1 MRRRELVTLVTVA
14 AIGWPLAART
24 QQKLKVPIVGIMWNG
39 GGVQKST
46 QMAQDGVQRER
57 PSVARVNRIIEI
69 DCVYTLV

>member
-39 GGVQKST
+39 GGVAEVDT
-46 QMAQDGVQRER
+46 DGAGWSPKGKAFSGPGE
-57 PSVARVNRIIEI
+57 SHH
-69 DCVYTLV
+69 

>member
-39 GGVQKST
+39 GGVAEVDT
-46 QMAQDGVQRER
+46 DG
-57 PSVARVNRIIEI
+57 AG
-69 DCVYTLV
+69 